1 MNIQAMILTG
11 SIIAIG
17 TTLYGAPTTE
27 ISNETE
33 KEYLQIVTLNYRN
46 GENDREGILLD
57 LYEYSVSDNKMKE
70 IIELPVDPGYPVAYY
85 DHKREKVF
93 FSDDPYGYNYDN
105 LYEYDFETDK

>member
-46 GENDREGILLD
+46 GENDRE
-57 LYEYSVSDNKMKE
+57 
-70 IIELPVDPGYPVAYY
+70 
-85 DHKREKVF
+85 
-93 FSDDPYGYNYDN
+93 
-105 LYEYDFETDK
+105 

>member
-33 KEYLQIVTLNYRN
+33 KEYLQIVTLNYSLQIKSQ
-46 GENDREGILLD
+46 G
-57 LYEYSVSDNKMKE
+57 
-70 IIELPVDPGYPVAYY
+70 
-85 DHKREKVF
+85 
-93 FSDDPYGYNYDN
+93 
-105 LYEYDFETDK
+105 

>member
-70 IIELPVDPGYPVAYY
+70 IIEYY
-85 DHKREKVF
+85 
-93 FSDDPYGYNYDN
+93 SYY
-105 LYEYDFETDK
+105 